1 MPAVYS
7 PQFSNDY
14 FNGKVDIN
22 TGIFINGEW
31 VEGSSGTF
39 IEYVALLLYL
49 TKLTPFL
56 PRS

>member
-14 FNGKVDIN
+14 FKGQVDIN
-22 TGIFINGEW
+22 TGIFIDGKW

-39 IEYVALLLYL
+39 IEYVA
-49 TKLTPFL
+49 P
-56 PRS
+56 PPPSH

>member
-39 IEYVALLLYL
+39 IEYAAPTLYL
-49 TKLTPFL
+49 IKLTPSLL
-56 PRS
+56 PS